1 MTIIVEDGTGVVG
14 ANSFIDVGILTGIA
28 TARGITLPTIPAELE
43 ILIVKSMDYLSLQE
57 EFMQG
62 HRTLATQNLMFPR
75 HLVRIHGVLVED
87 DEIPEELVMLQAL
100 LAIASNTMELMPNIP
115 GGTLTTIKFRA
126 GPVERT
132 SETSSMFPV
141 LTHAN
146 RLLALLS
153 GSGSR
158 ITSRRG

>member
-1 MTIIVEDGTGVVG
+1 MAIIVEDGTGVVG
-14 ANSFIDVGILTGIA
+14 ANSFIDGAVLTAIA
-28 TARGITLPTIPAELE
+28 TARGIALPTDPAKLE
-43 ILIVKSMDYLSLQE
+43 ILIVKSMDYLALQE

-62 HRTLATQNLMFPR
+62 RRTTTTQNLMFPR
-75 HLVRIHGVLVED
+75 HVVRIHGELVED

-100 LAIASNTMELMPNIP
+100 LAIASNTMELMPNVP

-132 SETSSMFPV
+132 SEVSSAFPV

-153 GSGSR
+153 GDGAR